1 MSKRESKR
9 NYDISSKCKE
19 ILRGS
24 VQSIEASYLS
34 DFRSFEDL
42 LIPKNYEL
50 IMATAHMLGDLSS
63 SYQALV
69 LINYKEKEIIIANSG
84 SRYAPIKHMLLD
96 LFGALRFA
104 LGFTPYNVQEVIK
117 VNEMLLDSLGPLAEN
132 YTFHYTGHSIGGV
145 IAQCGAVHMKKS
157 LKERDQAKAISQVT
171 AITFENP
178 GAKALIEKLDV
189 DNDISTNGFITI
201 NNRPNVIN
209 SWGSQCSQVFT
220 IVPDAQP
227 PIPSTYIGR
236 VFKKLKQFSSKNYVF
251 SYFTNVFQLAEMGL
265 SQLQKD
271 HALERFK
278 EVCIEERGSYLDQ
291 SGVTASYAEMF
302 ELPILADGFITEFD

>member
-1 MSKRESKR
+1 
-9 NYDISSKCKE
+9 
-19 ILRGS
+19 
-24 VQSIEASYLS
+24 
-34 DFRSFEDL
+34 
-42 LIPKNYEL
+42 
-50 IMATAHMLGDLSS
+50 
-63 SYQALV
+63 
-69 LINYKEKEIIIANSG
+69 
-84 SRYAPIKHMLLD
+84 
-96 LFGALRFA
+96 
-104 LGFTPYNVQEVIK
+104 
-117 VNEMLLDSLGPLAEN
+117 MLLDSLGPLAEN
-132 YTFHYTGHSIGGV
+132 YTFRYTGHSIGGV

-157 LKERDQAKAISQVT
+157 LQERDQAKAISQVT
-171 AITFENP
+171 AITFESP

-236 VFKKLKQFSSKNYVF
+236 VFKKLKEFSSKNYVF

-302 ELPILADGFITEFD
+302 ELPILADCFITEFD

>member
-104 LGFTPYNVQEVIK
+104 LAS
-117 VNEMLLDSLGPLAEN
+117 LLTM
-132 YTFHYTGHSIGGV
+132 Y
-145 IAQCGAVHMKKS
+145 KK
-157 LKERDQAKAISQVT
+157 
-171 AITFENP
+171 
-178 GAKALIEKLDV
+178 
-189 DNDISTNGFITI
+189 
-201 NNRPNVIN
+201 
-209 SWGSQCSQVFT
+209 
-220 IVPDAQP
+220 
-227 PIPSTYIGR
+227 
-236 VFKKLKQFSSKNYVF
+236 
-251 SYFTNVFQLAEMGL
+251 
-265 SQLQKD
+265 
-271 HALERFK
+271 
-278 EVCIEERGSYLDQ
+278 
-291 SGVTASYAEMF
+291 
-302 ELPILADGFITEFD
+302 